1 MTRDKRTVKF
11 TKPVHADEIG
21 MRLATPEVVAKYIAD
36 RLHCEVIADLGC
48 GIGGQLLFFG
58 KTCGRVYAVERDAA
72 KLEMARQNCEL
83 YGVTNVE
90 FILGDALSAEVRD
103 RVRDADIIF
112 SDPARPL
119 TEHERTFESLEPP
132 IPQILSVYEG
142 VTRDFAFHAPPQM
155 PPSRI
160 TYDCEREY
168 LSLSGEL
175 NRLTLYFGSLKQCE
189 RSAVVLPGRAR
200 LTSANSPE
208 VRESQPKKYI
218 YEPEPSVVRAG
229 LVGELCALTGTQPCL
244 VEKRRVLLTGENK
257 VETPFFKNSYVPLG
271 TTRMDM
277 SSIKDFLRKHDVGK
291 AILRID
297 ITPDTYW
304 GFRSQLEKGLT
315 GVKLAHVFQNGRR
328 ALVCEKLTSPVSDS
342 SE

>member
-1 MTRDKRTVKF
+1 M
-11 TKPVHADEIG
+11 G
-21 MRLATPEVVAKYIAD
+21 MRLATPEEVAKYISE
-36 RLHCEVIADLGC
+36 RLRCDAIADLGC
-48 GIGGQLLFFG
+48 GIGGQLVFFG
-58 KTCGRVYAVERDAA
+58 KTCGKVYAVERDAA
-72 KLEMARQNCEL
+72 KLEMARRNCEL

-90 FILGDALSAEVRD
+90 FILGDALSADVRD

-142 VTRDFAFHAPPQM
+142 VTEDFAFHAPPQM

-189 RSAVVLPGRAR
+189 RSAIVLPERAR
-200 LTSANSPE
+200 LISANSPE
-208 VRESQPKKYI
+208 ARESQPKKYVF
-218 YEPEPSVVRAG
+218 EPEPSVVRAG
-229 LVGELCALTGTQPCL
+229 LIGELCSLTGTQPCL
-244 VEKRRVLLTGENK
+244 IEKRRALLTGEQLIDS
-257 VETPFFKNSYVPLG
+257 PFFKNSYVPLG

-277 SSIKDFLRKHDVGK
+277 SSIKDFLRKHGVGK
-291 AILRID
+291 AVLRID
-297 ITPDTYW
+297 IAPDTYW
-304 GFRSQLEKGLT
+304 GIRSQLEEGLT
-315 GVKLAHVFQNGRR
+315 GVKIAHVFQKGRR
-328 ALVCEKLTSPVSDS
+328 ALVCEKLMSPASSS